1 MADYVDP
8 VGTRKWRDSLDAVL
22 EFDGPDRATFL
33 LDELIGQARRTGV
46 AVPYSANTPYLN
58 TIRRPGNRVTPGMDR
73 EPRYPG
79 DGCAPSRR
87 TSSTT

>member
-1 MADYVDP
+1 MADDVDP

-46 AVPYSANTPYLN
+46 AVPYSANTLYLN
-58 TIRRPGNRVTPGMDR
+58 TIPPTR
-73 EPRYPG
+73 EPRSPG